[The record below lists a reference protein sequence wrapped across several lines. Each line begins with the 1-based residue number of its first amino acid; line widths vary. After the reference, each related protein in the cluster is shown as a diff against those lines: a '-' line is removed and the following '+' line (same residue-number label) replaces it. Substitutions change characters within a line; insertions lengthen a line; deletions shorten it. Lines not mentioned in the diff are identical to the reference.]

1 MRRSP
6 LVRSAMPVSP
16 MPKEVVRFLTQ
27 CRTERQEPLASRLQ
41 ELLRQQPRTKGG
53 ARTWRFECAALLTVC
68 LQAACQGVGKGEA
81 THCACGGRT
90 AADLAYR
97 FVKFAATNFKANSKT
112 SWWPWV
118 ALASG
123 LLGMPVRDL
132 SETLPQ
138 VSSHWAFHLAETYH
152 FAMRRFNLEP
162 VLPVPGPGL
171 SGTHSVGGALPVN
184 KRPVADEVG
193 RPEDEIARIMADE
206 LADPWQVLALPQ
218 RSSAGDIRARFRK
231 LALLIHPDKVEH
243 PDAHLA
249 FCKLNEASEM
259 ALRRA
264 RRR

>member
-1 MRRSP
+1 M
-6 LVRSAMPVSP
+6 
-16 MPKEVVRFLTQ
+16 RFLTH
-27 CRTERQEPLASRLQ
+27 CRTEGQEPLAIRLQ
-41 ELLRQQPRTKGG
+41 ELLRQQPQKKGG
-53 ARTWRFECAALLTVC
+53 ARAWRVECAAVLTVS
-68 LQAACQGVGKGEA
+68 LRAACQGVGKGDA
-81 THCACGGRT
+81 THRACGGRT

-97 FVKFAATNFKANSKT
+97 FVKLAATNFKANSKT

-138 VSSHWAFHLAETYH
+138 VSRNWAALLAETYH

-162 VLPVPGPGL
+162 VHQAPGPEL
-171 SGTHSVGGALPVN
+171 SGTRSVSSALPEK
-184 KRPVADEVG
+184 KRPVDDEVG
-193 RPEDEIARIMADE
+193 RPDDEIARIMADS
-206 LADPWQVLALPQ
+206 LADPWQVLALPP
-218 RSSAGDIRARFRK
+218 RSSAGEIRVRFRK
-231 LALLIHPDKVEH
+231 LALLIHPDKAEH

-259 ALRRA
+259 AMRRA